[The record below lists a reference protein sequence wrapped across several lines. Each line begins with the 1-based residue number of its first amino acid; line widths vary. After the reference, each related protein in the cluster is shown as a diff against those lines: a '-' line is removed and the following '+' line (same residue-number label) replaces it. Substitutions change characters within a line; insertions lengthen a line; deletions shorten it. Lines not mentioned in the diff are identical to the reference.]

1 MSSSDPVILV
11 VDDSPVVV
19 EAVKEAL
26 LSDGY
31 TVLSAR
37 DGLEALEV
45 VKSSSPD
52 LILLDIDMPR
62 MNGYQLCKILKRD
75 DKFRDIPIIM
85 LTAKSSEA
93 DRIWGV
99 KAGSDEYLTKPFN
112 YAKVKEAMKRFL

>member
-1 MSSSDPVILV
+1 MADEVILV

-26 LSDGY
+26 LNDGY
-31 TVLSAR
+31 SVLIAG
-37 DGLEALEV
+37 DGIEALDV
-45 VKSSSPD
+45 IKGNHVD

-75 DKFRDIPIIM
+75 SNYSHIPIIM
-85 LTAKSSEA
+85 LTAKSTEA

-99 KAGSDEYLTKPFN
+99 KAGSDEFLTKPFN
-112 YAKVKEAMKRFL
+112 YARVKEAMKRFLH